1 MTAAPV
7 KMFVNSMVK
16 RVLNDMLVWPQRL
29 VIPVIPNMPG
39 VSKLFYRHQGIV
51 KVEVIKAEKLIASD
65 SNLIGSNTSDPI
77 ASLTTDGQYVVE
89 TKQVKKTLEPVWN
102 ETFWLLVQEPLS
114 QEMRVT
120 VSDKDLFSFKDSF
133 GMIFSVIMI

>member
-1 MTAAPV
+1 
-7 KMFVNSMVK
+7 
-16 RVLNDMLVWPQRL
+16 
-29 VIPVIPNMPG
+29 MPG

-51 KVEVIKAEKLIASD
+51 KVEVIKAEKLIAAD

-77 ASLTTDGQYVVE
+77 ASLTTDGQYIVE

-133 GMIFSVIMI
+133 GTISFILMIRHP